1 MDEPCMD
8 SLTEI
13 AKGIADTFG
22 PDCEVCIHD
31 LKSADP
37 EHTIVYI
44 INGQVTGR
52 KIGDSASGAV
62 LKAMEAAEKGDV
74 IKNQCGYRTY
84 TADGRILK
92 SSSIFIRD
100 KEGEIHYLLG
110 INYDIT
116 SIIGVSSGIRNLI
129 GSGSG
134 SEEDS
139 DEKEK
144 IPQNINDLL
153 DTLIEESV
161 QMIGKAPGMMDK
173 EEKIRAI
180 EFLNDQGA
188 FLVTKSG
195 DKVSN
200 YFGISKFTLYNYIEQ
215 GKKKRA

>member
-44 INGQVTGR
+44 
-52 KIGDSASGAV
+52 
-62 LKAMEAAEKGDV
+62 

>member
-1 MDEPCMD
+1 MANTAEKT
-8 SLTEI
+8 LIEI

-31 LKSADP
+31 LKSKDP
-37 EHTIVYI
+37 EHTIIFI

-52 KIGDSASGAV
+52 KVGDSASGAV
-62 LKAMEAAEKGDV
+62 LKAMEAARNGGD
-74 IKNQCGYRTY
+74 ITNKCGYRTY
-84 TADGRILK
+84 TSDGRILK
-92 SSSIFIRD
+92 SSSVFIRD
-100 KEGEIHYLLG
+100 TDGSIHYLLG

-116 SIIGVSSGIRNLI
+116 ALISATGGIRNLVNPD
-129 GSGSG
+129 SASA
-134 SEEDS
+134 EE
-139 DEKEK
+139 EKDKGK

-173 EEKIRAI
+173 DEKIRAI